1 MNTFVSLLL
10 FIVALGVL
18 VTIHELGHFLFAKSF
33 NVYCSD
39 FSIGF
44 GYKILKIVRDDPDLK
59 KDSLFWIKSRNKKR
73 ETNFSIGI
81 VPLGGY
87 VAMLGEDDDETI
99 KTSPELKGRS
109 VEDLSYWKKLLV
121 FFAGIMMNFILAWF
135 IFFISASCFEQK
147 KVEYINVVQ
156 VDNSTLANKSVTIDK
171 DGTIPFEFT
180 SPVVDSSGNK
190 ESYYGVYV
198 NNLKGDTTE
207 LIYSINDPSVPVKIS
222 NNNNYYS
229 LVFDTSSASLNNT
242 DYSNCFKLV
251 LAKNYSDS
259 ETAMYYPVL
268 DEKNNYTFYTF
279 SIGEAID
286 AIPFNFTK
294 ITNQDDKGVTSN
306 VYLHLSLNNTA
317 KLNKVGFGIYVYS
330 YWNGLKSFGV
340 ASKNWLT
347 STDLIGRT
355 LVKLFYDP
363 NTWSSVGGPVA
374 MFTQT
379 TSILSDYP
387 FYVYLNTWAVI
398 SVNLAIFNLLPFP
411 GLDGWQILV
420 CLIEWAVNG
429 VKNAK
434 NAKKKLATAT
444 SSLSNDAKEIN
455 VGNKENFLSR
465 NWKFPPKIKNRI
477 SYLGLALLFLLAA
490 IIFIKDLVGLF

>member
-10 FIVALGVL
+10 FIIALGVL

-44 GYKILKIVRDDPDLK
+44 GYKILKIVREDPDLK
-59 KDSLFWIKSRNKKR
+59 KDSLIWIKSKNKKR

-87 VAMLGEDDDETI
+87 VAMLGEDDDEAI
-99 KTSPELKGRS
+99 KNAPELKGRS
-109 VEDLSYWKKLLV
+109 VEDLAYWKKLLV
-121 FFAGIMMNFILAWF
+121 FFAGIMMNFILAWL

-156 VDNSTLANKSVTIDK
+156 VDDSIMANKTLTIDK

-180 SPVVDSSGNK
+180 SPVINSNGEK
-190 ESYYGVYV
+190 ESYYGVYI
-198 NNLKGDTTE
+198 NNLESDTTK
-207 LIYSINDPSVPVKIS
+207 LIYSVNDPAVPVKIS
-222 NNNNYYS
+222 NNNNFYS
-229 LVFDTSSASLNNT
+229 LIFDTSSASLNNT

-251 LAKNYSDS
+251 LAKNYSTTG
-259 ETAMYYPVL
+259 TAMYYPVL
-268 DEKNNYTFYTF
+268 AEKNNYTFYTF
-279 SIGEAID
+279 SIGETID
-286 AIPFNFTK
+286 AIPVYFTK
-294 ITNQDDKGVTSN
+294 MTSQDVKGTKNN
-306 VYLHLSLNNTA
+306 VYLHLSLDSEA
-317 KLNKVGFGIYVYS
+317 KLNKLGVGSYVHS
-330 YWNGLKSFGV
+330 YWNGWNSING

-374 MFTQT
+374 IFTQT

-420 CLIEWAVNG
+420 CLIEWVVNG
-429 VKNAK
+429 VKRAK
-434 NAKKKLATAT
+434 NKKNNNVVTPVN
-444 SSLSNDAKEIN
+444 SDAKEIN
-455 VGNKENFLSR
+455 VGEKQVENSSNNR
-465 NWKFPPKIKNRI
+465 WKFPPKIKNII
-477 SYLGLALLFLLAA
+477 SYVGLGLLFALM
-490 IIFIKDLVGLF
+490 IVIFIKDIIGLF